1 MVNRLNAKVVE
12 KRNLASRFWLYKLE
26 FESDYIYEAGQYV
39 SVKVNEVGLRRS
51 YSIASKPG
59 GRVIEL
65 LVDIGP
71 GGPGSIYFS
80 KLMVGE
86 SVEVMGPVG
95 RFVLKKESGKKKLFI
110 ATGSGIA
117 PIRAMVQ
124 ECEVLGAERR
134 LVWGMRF
141 ENDLFWQKDMG
152 AEIVLSK
159 PSETWQ
165 GLRGHVGDVVSGD
178 LTGWEVYL
186 CGNVKMVEEM
196 VARVKNMGVLDED
209 ISFEKFGPPSAK
221 ATEG

>member
-1 MVNRLNAKVVE
+1 MVNKLSAKVVE

-26 FESDYIYEAGQYV
+26 FESDFSYEAGQYV
-39 SVKVNEVGLRRS
+39 SVKVNEAGLRRS
-51 YSIASKPG
+51 YSIASRSSG
-59 GRVIEL
+59 TTIEL

-80 KLMVGE
+80 KLMVSE

-124 ECEVLGAERR
+124 ECDACGIQRKLI
-134 LVWGMRF
+134 WGMRY
-141 ENDLFWQKDMG
+141 ESDLFWQDDLK
-152 AEIVLSK
+152 AELVLSK
-159 PSETWQ
+159 PTETWQ
-165 GLRGHVGDVVSGD
+165 GEKGHVGDMVTDD

-186 CGNVKMVEEM
+186 CGNEAMVGEMVEK
-196 VARVKNMGVLDED
+196 VKGLGVMETD
-209 ISFEKFGPPSAK
+209 ISFEKFGPPR
-221 ATEG
+221 